1 MLTLK
6 LWWEQCRQTG
16 SSCQVC
22 DSVTLS
28 VLTHSLCHLCQT
40 FVVCGLSFCSAAFEH
55 CFWERGVEL
64 VLREALVLVL
74 MGVTFSLVGGAKCT
88 LSHQI

>member
-6 LWWEQCRQTG
+6 LWSEQCRQTG

-28 VLTHSLCHLCQT
+28 GLTHSLCHLWQS
-40 FVVCGLSFCSAAFEH
+40 FVVCGLSFRSAAFEH

-64 VLREALVLVL
+64 VLRQALVLVL
-74 MGVTFSLVGGAKCT
+74 MGVTFSLVGGAKCI
-88 LSHQI
+88 LSHQM